1 MTYLKKRNDKYK
13 YSIVKVPN
21 DQIIT
26 KSDNLIEDSKSPFH
40 TLSLLRW
47 VEDQLGMDWK
57 DKDLSEI
64 IYTINKAEFESIF
77 CGFTLK
83 RANIEIEINTYL
95 ENISG
100 VSLYD
105 IDICQQYVISYGNS
119 MVTVTPNVLKKILG
133 DWIDELKDYN
143 EKMEKVSK
151 IMAGQII
158 PLIKK
163 VNNKFLYKFFDD
175 IPPYFR
181 LTEGSYEYN
190 PEVIAGFN
198 KYIKSAEN
206 LRDNL

>member
-1 MTYLKKRNDKYK
+1 MTYLRKRNDKYK
-13 YSIVKVPN
+13 YSIVEVPN

-40 TLSLLRW
+40 ALSLLRW
-47 VEDQLGMDWK
+47 VQDQLGMDWK

-83 RANIEIEINTYL
+83 RTNIEIEINTYL

-105 IDICQQYVISYGNS
+105 ICQQHVISYDNS

-151 IMAGQII
+151 IMAEQVI
-158 PLIKK
+158 LLMKK

-181 LTEGSYEYN
+181 LTEKTYEYN
-190 PEVIAGFN
+190 PEVAAKFD
-198 KYIKSAEN
+198 KYIKAAED
-206 LRDNL
+206 LRDSL

>member
-13 YSIVKVPN
+13 YSIVNVSN
-21 DQIIT
+21 IT
-26 KSDNLIEDSKSPFH
+26 ESDNLIENSKSPFH

-47 VEDQLGMDWK
+47 LQDQLGMDWK

-64 IYTINKAEFESIF
+64 IYTINKAEFESVF
-77 CGFTLK
+77 CGFTLE
-83 RANIEIEINTYL
+83 RANIEEEINTYL

-100 VSLYD
+100 VSIYD
-105 IDICQQYVISYGNS
+105 ICWQYVTPYDNS

-133 DWIDELKDYN
+133 DWIDDLKDYN
-143 EKMEKVSK
+143 EKVEKASK
-151 IMAGQII
+151 IMAGQVI
-158 PLIKK
+158 PLMKK
-163 VNNKFLYKFFDD
+163 VNDKFLYEFFDD

-181 LTEGSYEYN
+181 LTEKSYKYD
-190 PEVIAGFN
+190 PEVVAKFD

>member
-1 MTYLKKRNDKYK
+1 MMTYLKKRNDKYK
-13 YSIVKVPN
+13 YSIVGGFN
-21 DQIIT
+21 IT

-47 VEDQLGMDWK
+47 LQDQLGMDWK
-57 DKDLSEI
+57 DKDLNEI

-77 CGFTLK
+77 CGFTLE
-83 RANIEIEINTYL
+83 RDNIEIEINTYL

-105 IDICQQYVISYGNS
+105 ICLQYVTPYDNS

-133 DWIDELKDYN
+133 DWIDELKNYN
-143 EKMEKVSK
+143 EKVEKASK
-151 IMAGQII
+151 IMAEQVI
-158 PLIKK
+158 PLMKK
-163 VNNKFLYKFFDD
+163 INDKFLYKFFDD

-181 LTEGSYEYN
+181 LTEESYEYD
-190 PEVIAGFN
+190 PEVIAKFD